1 MKVMTMFDVF
11 DGHNDVLLRLWMKG
25 KKDSKSGHSLS
36 MCYRDGFDAHIDHH
50 KAKSGGLK
58 GGFFAMFVPQQNSSG
73 DAILGTNPVAQ
84 DDAAAV
90 TDAMFTIMEDLARD
104 CPDDVAICTSHDEIT
119 AAMRKGAMAVLPH
132 IEGAEA
138 IKTDL
143 SNLDDYYARGLR
155 SIGPLWSRPNAF
167 GVGVP
172 LGFPGSPDQG
182 DGLTAEGREL
192 VRAANKM
199 GILIDLSHLN
209 EKGFWDVAGLSDAP
223 LVATHSNVYG
233 LSASARNLT
242 EKQLGAIKESSGMVG
257 LNFATGFLREDGKK
271 TGDTALELMIRHLD
285 VLVAALGE
293 DGVALGSDF
302 DGAVIPNDIGDASGL
317 PKLTNAMEAAGYGQ
331 ALIEKICSQ
340 NWLKMIKKTIG

>member
-1 MKVMTMFDVF
+1 
-11 DGHNDVLLRLWMKG
+11 
-25 KKDSKSGHSLS
+25 
-36 MCYRDGFDAHIDHH
+36 
-50 KAKSGGLK
+50 
-58 GGFFAMFVPQQNSSG
+58 
-73 DAILGTNPVAQ
+73 
-84 DDAAAV
+84 
-90 TDAMFTIMEDLARD
+90 
-104 CPDDVAICTSHDEIT
+104 
-119 AAMRKGAMAVLPH
+119 MAVLPH

-138 IKTDL
+138 IKPDL

-182 DGLTAEGREL
+182 DGLTAEGHEL

-233 LSASARNLT
+233 LSASPRNLT
-242 EKQLGAIKESSGMVG
+242 EKQLAAIRESGGIVG

-271 TGDTALELMIRHLD
+271 TGDTGLELMIRHLD
-285 VLVAALGE
+285 VLVEALGE

-302 DGAVIPNDIGDASGL
+302 DGAIIPNDIGDASGL
-317 PKLTNAMEAAGYGQ
+317 PKLTKAMEAAGYGQ
-331 ALIEKICSQ
+331 ALIEKICSK
-340 NWLKMIKKTIG
+340 NWLMMIKKTIG